1 MLTSRTFPW
10 VRSCQVSALMLVA
23 LWPAAALAQVA
34 SEPQAKAKET
44 AKAPLYDEKADA
56 RAQVAA
62 ATAKARRDNSR
73 VLVMFGFNSCGWCHK
88 LHALFDS
95 DAKIK
100 KTLHDEFVLV
110 MVDTSAPH
118 AAELIR
124 ESKAALSKEDEGK
137 AVGYPFLAVLDPS
150 GKVVTAQRTD
160 PLEEGDH
167 HDPKKVLE
175 FLSRNVAEPADA
187 RKVLEG
193 ALARAGSED
202 KRVLLHFGA
211 PWCGWCHRLDDFL
224 ARDEIAPVVGR
235 DYLDVKIDIDRMT
248 GGKDVMAKYRPE
260 KSGGIPW
267 FAILSPGG
275 EVLATSDGPK
285 GNIGYPAQPEEIQHF
300 LAMIRKTSRKIEPA
314 QIDKIESVLQEAAK
328 RLNLGR
334 AR

>member
-1 MLTSRTFPW
+1 L
-10 VRSCQVSALMLVA
+10 LLVA

-56 RAQVAA
+56 RAQVTA

-73 VLVMFGFNSCGWCHK
+73 VLVMFGFNGCSWCHK

-100 KTLHDEFVLV
+100 KTLHDEYVLV

-118 AAELIR
+118 ADELIR
-124 ESKAALSKEDEGK
+124 ESKAALGKDDEGK
-137 AVGYPFLAVLDPS
+137 AVGYPFLAVIDPS

-175 FLSRNVAEPADA
+175 FLSRNVAEPVDA

-193 ALARAGSED
+193 ALAKAGSED

-211 PWCGWCHRLDDFL
+211 PWCGWCHKLDDFL
-224 ARDEIAPVVGR
+224 ARDEIASVVGR
-235 DYLDVKIDIDRMT
+235 DYLDVKVDIDRMT
-248 GGKDVMAKYRPE
+248 GGKDLMAKYCPD

-267 FAILSPGG
+267 FAILEPGG
-275 EVLATSDGPK
+275 DVLATSNGPK

-300 LAMIRKTSRKIEPA
+300 LGMIRKTSRKIEPA
-314 QIDKIESVLQEAAK
+314 QIDKIESALQEAAK

-334 AR
+334 VH